1 MDVWHRRAYIAFEA
15 SGPAC
20 GAYARY
26 HLKMGD
32 GAAKI
37 WQGDQK
43 RDVRFTSNALHT
55 LKLRNISK
63 ADVLHALSEGFVSQI
78 DDKTGHTVLRMGDV
92 RIVTQSD
99 ASSVTVLTAMQRV
112 NRGLTP

>member
-1 MDVWHRRAYIAFEA
+1 MAQQ
-15 SGPAC
+15 
-20 GAYARY
+20 
-26 HLKMGD
+26 
-32 GAAKI
+32 KI
-37 WQGDQK
+37 WQGDRK

-63 ADVLHALSEGFVSQI
+63 ADVLRALSEGSVSRI

-99 ASSVTVLTAMQRV
+99 ASSVTVLTAMRT
-112 NRGLTP
+112 NEFPNHAE